1 MAVLIDTSFFI
12 AYINNRDKNHE
23 GSRKLAAEI
32 FSGKYGQ
39 FIITDHIFDE
49 TITTCLH
56 RLKNK
61 SKIEQLGYHILNS
74 EIKLL
79 QINEELFMESWDMFK
94 KYHYSFTDCTS
105 AALSK
110 KLKINHIAAYDHH
123 FDAFPWL
130 NRIS

>member
-12 AYINNRDKNHE
+12 AYINSRDKNHAR
-23 GSRKLAAEI
+23 SRKLASEI
-32 FSGKYGQ
+32 ISGKYGQ
-39 FIITDHIFDE
+39 ITVTGHILDE

-56 RLKNK
+56 RLKKK
-61 SKIEQLGYHILNS
+61 STIEQLGDQILNS
-74 EIKLL
+74 EIELL
-79 QINEELFMESWDMFK
+79 QINEELFRDPWDLFR

-110 KLKINHIAAYDHH
+110 KLKIKNIAAFDPH